1 MLDPLIL
8 PMVLTI
14 CISGI
19 VSIIS
24 QIQHSRCSEIRS
36 PCCTCIRKVPDEQE
50 ATIPFRNETEN
61 QNSNN
66 I

>member
-8 PMVLTI
+8 PMILTI
-14 CISGI
+14 SISGI

-36 PCCTCIRKVPDEQE
+36 PCCSCIRKVPDEQE
-50 ATIPFRNETEN
+50 ETIPFRNETEN

>member
-8 PMVLTI
+8 PMILTI
-14 CISGI
+14 CISGV

-24 QIQHSRCSEIRS
+24 QIQHSRCSEISS
-36 PCCTCIRKVPDEQE
+36 PCCSCIRKVPDEQE

-61 QNSNN
+61 E
-66 I
+66 

>member
-1 MLDPLIL
+1 MI
-8 PMVLTI
+8 PMILTI
-14 CISGI
+14 SISGLI
-19 VSIIS
+19 SILS

-36 PCCTCIRKVPDEQE
+36 PCCSCIRKVPDDQE

-61 QNSNN
+61 ENSNN

>member
-8 PMVLTI
+8 PMILTI
-14 CISGI
+14 SISGI

-24 QIQHSRCSEIRS
+24 QIQHSRCSKIES
-36 PCCTCIRKVPDEQE
+36 PCCSCIRKVPDEQE
-50 ATIPFRNETEN
+50 ATTPFRNETEN
-61 QNSNN
+61 ENSNN